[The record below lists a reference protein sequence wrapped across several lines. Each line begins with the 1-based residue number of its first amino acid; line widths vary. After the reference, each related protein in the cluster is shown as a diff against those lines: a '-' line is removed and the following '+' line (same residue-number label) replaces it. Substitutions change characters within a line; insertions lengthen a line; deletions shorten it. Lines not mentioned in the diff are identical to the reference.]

1 MPPKVAKPKAPTA
14 SSSRAEDVTLQE
26 EVESLRRQL
35 AESEARTATLQA
47 TIEDTPALSD
57 YDYER
62 IAAAM
67 QQRQPTDPLI
77 DRRDCS

>member
-14 SSSRAEDVTLQE
+14 LSSRAEDVTLQE

-47 TIEDTPALSD
+47 TIENTLALSD
-57 YDYER
+57 HDYER
-62 IAAAM
+62 IAA
-67 QQRQPTDPLI
+67 TL
-77 DRRDCS
+77 